1 MKRDY
6 DTRPMTR
13 ATVFLTGGTGY
24 MGRRLIP
31 RLVTK
36 GYAVHALVRPRS
48 NNTLPAEAKPIV
60 GDVLDAP
67 SFVHRIPSDSI
78 VVHLVGTPR
87 PSPAK
92 AAEFEAVDFVS
103 ARECISAAKAAGAR
117 HFVYVSV
124 AQPAPVMR
132 AYVDVRARGEA
143 LLRESGLPHTV
154 LRPWYVLGPGHRWA
168 YALVPLYW
176 YWNAR
181 ASTRATAQRL
191 GLVTLDQ
198 MLSALTWAVETAG
211 SDTRVLEVPAIR
223 QFRSTSLRNG
233 PGQRTTA

>member
-1 MKRDY
+1 
-6 DTRPMTR
+6 MTR

-31 RLVTK
+31 RLVTQ
-36 GYAVHALVRPRS
+36 GHAVHALVRPGS
-48 NNTLPAEAKPIV
+48 EGKLPAGATPV
-60 GDVLDAP
+60 TGNVLDAQ
-67 SFVHRIPSDSI
+67 SFVHAIPSDSI

-92 AAEFEAVDFVS
+92 AAQFEAVDFVS
-103 ARECISAAKAAGAR
+103 VRECIAAAKSAGAR

-124 AQPAPVMR
+124 AQPAPIMR

-143 LLRESGLPHTV
+143 LLRASGLPHTV

-168 YALVPLYW
+168 YALIPLYW

-181 ASTRATAQRL
+181 SSTRAAAQRL

-198 MLSALTWAVETAG
+198 MLSALTWAVDTAG
-211 SDTRVLEVPAIR
+211 DESRLLEVPAIR
-223 QFRSTSLRNG
+223 TFGGKKPRTAQ
-233 PGQRTTA
+233 GQKTTA

>member
-1 MKRDY
+1 M
-6 DTRPMTR
+6 TRP
-13 ATVFLTGGTGY
+13 TVFLTGGTGY

-31 RLVTK
+31 RLVTR
-36 GYAVHALVRPRS
+36 GYPVHALVRPRS
-48 NNTLPAEAKPIV
+48 NNPPPGEATPV
-60 GDVLDAP
+60 TGNVLDR
-67 SFVHRIPSDSI
+67 STYTHLIPSDAI

-103 ARECISAAKAAGAR
+103 VRECVAAAKAAGAR

-124 AQPAPVMR
+124 AQPAPIMR

-143 LLRESGLPHTV
+143 LLRESGTPHTV

-168 YALVPLYW
+168 YALIPLYW
-176 YWNAR
+176 YWNAK
-181 ASTRATAQRL
+181 ASTRETARRL
-191 GLVTLDQ
+191 GLLTLDQ

-211 SDTRVLEVPAIR
+211 AESRVLEVPAIR
-223 QFRSTSLRNG
+223 QFSSKSRRI
-233 PGQRTTA
+233 